1 MNPAEIARVLS
12 RVYDPELGVDLV
24 SLGLVYDINIEGER
38 VTVMMTM
45 TSTMCPMA
53 EAMLDS
59 AQTAISYQFPDADVV
74 VLPVYD
80 PPWHIDMA
88 DDRAREWLGA
98 PPRAVTRA
106 G

>member
-1 MNPAEIARVLS
+1 MKPAEIARILS

-24 SLGLVYDINIEGER
+24 SLGLVYGITVEGQK
-38 VTVMMTM
+38 VSVLMTM

-59 AQTAISYQFPDADVV
+59 AQTAISYQFPDADIEVV
-74 VLPVYD
+74 PVYD

-88 DDRAREWLGA
+88 DDRARDWLGV
-98 PPRAVTRA
+98 PPRSVTRA